1 MGGMRRLEA
10 APTDS
15 NVPIRDI
22 QEFQP
27 NGGCNTE
34 SGRSTIELTSA
45 R

>member
-1 MGGMRRLEA
+1 LKL
-10 APTDS
+10 TLTVS
-15 NVPIRDI
+15 VVPIRDI

-34 SGRSTIELTSA
+34 SCRSTL